1 MTTTYAKPLPVP
13 MNEELSRPFWD
24 ATKRRELALPRCK
37 TCSGIF
43 FYPREQCP
51 NCFSDD
57 LDWTRVSGQGR
68 LYSFTIV
75 HQSAH
80 PAFQPDTP
88 HIYAI
93 IQLNEGPKI
102 PSNLVE
108 CEIEDARIDMPVEA
122 VFEDV
127 SEEYTLVKFRPA

>member
-1 MTTTYAKPLPVP
+1 MTTPYAKPLPVP

-24 ATKRRELALPRCK
+24 AAKRHELALPRCK
-37 TCSGIF
+37 TCSNIF

-51 NCFSDD
+51 DCFSDD

-108 CEIEDARIDMPVEA
+108 CEIEDARIDMAVEA
-122 VFEDV
+122 VFDDV
-127 SEEYTLVKFRPA
+127 SEDYTLVKFRPV